1 MAAAMECW
9 SGRPSTDE
17 DMVEQVLMK
26 NQDRSEAY
34 PSTEPVAGVGGAAAP
49 KRRNR
54 LGRNLAG
61 AIAALKSSLNLE
73 AVGKEKA
80 SWGSI
85 VRNLTQLYPGSQLPE
100 KVIADIRRHYE
111 CLPSSY
117 AQAEHDIKEVLLHSR
132 LIEQA
137 AAEDHPAVHV
147 QAVAPE
153 NLGEGKGTTTL
164 FKLTFVSHSPISWP
178 AIADSLDASSMLC
191 KKVQIF
197 EKKGLTL
204 GIALLLVHSVSD
216 KAFKTRAEAALRS
229 AVKKPAPRSG
239 GGAVKLSFGLCGCKD
254 REAAGVREDD
264 SEFTGGGGEWRRPER
279 ISSFVVAVD
288 ERQALRLGASEMGR
302 WLLSPEEVEI
312 ADRTGPNSFTGTC
325 RGRKVWI
332 KKLRGCE
339 RGTAYEV
346 QLRRDL
352 LELMSSGHPN
362 VLHLHGLCVDQTHGL
377 CLVTKAM
384 DGGSVHNLLQSRR
397 KRIPTGELMRIAAG
411 VAEGLRFVNDHGVCF
426 RDLNTQRILLD
437 KQGNSCLGNMG
448 VVSVCKS
455 TGEVADYETA
465 GYQWLAPETW
475 MSNVYS
481 FGMVLWE
488 MVTGEAAYSSYSPV
502 QAAVGIAACGL
513 RPEIPRDCPPVLRSL
528 MVKCW
533 NSSPSRRP
541 PFSEILTILSSQAT
555 R

>member
-1 MAAAMECW
+1 MEDFGW
-9 SGRPSTDE
+9 AFPTGFLSG
-17 DMVEQVLMK
+17 
-26 NQDRSEAY
+26 
-34 PSTEPVAGVGGAAAP
+34 G
-49 KRRNR
+49 
-54 LGRNLAG
+54 
-61 AIAALKSSLNLE
+61 
-73 AVGKEKA
+73 
-80 SWGSI
+80 
-85 VRNLTQLYPGSQLPE
+85 
-100 KVIADIRRHYE
+100 
-111 CLPSSY
+111 SY

-147 QAVAPE
+147 QAASPG
-153 NLGEGKGTTTL
+153 NPGEGKGTTTL

-216 KAFKTRAEAALRS
+216 KAFKARAEAALRS
-229 AVKKPAPRSG
+229 AVKKPAPRSS
-239 GGAVKLSFGLCGCKD
+239 GGAVKLPFGLCGCKD
-254 REAAGVREDD
+254 RDAAGVRDD
-264 SEFTGGGGEWRRPER
+264 DPEFAAAGGEWRRPER
-279 ISSFVVAVD
+279 ISSSFVVAVD
-288 ERQALRLGASEMGR
+288 ERQALRLGAGEMGR

-352 LELMSSGHPN
+352 LELMSSGHPH
-362 VLHLHGLCVDQTHGL
+362 VLHLHGLCVDETHGL

-384 DGGSVHNLLQSRR
+384 DGGSVHDLLQSRR
-397 KRIPTGELMRIAAG
+397 RRIPTGELLRIAAG
-411 VAEGLRFVNDHGVCF
+411 VAEGLQFVNDHGVCF

-437 KQGNSCLGNMG
+437 KQGNACLGDMG
-448 VVSVCKS
+448 VVSVSKT

-465 GYQWLAPETW
+465 GYRWLAPEVIAGDPETVTETW

-488 MVTGEAAYSSYSPV
+488 MVTGEVAYSSYSPV

-541 PFSEILTILSSQAT
+541 PFSEILTILSSHAT

>member
-34 PSTEPVAGVGGAAAP
+34 PSTEPEPTGPQPRRCHRRPEELPQPRSGGEGEG
-49 KRRNR
+49 
-54 LGRNLAG
+54 L
-61 AIAALKSSLNLE
+61 
-73 AVGKEKA
+73 V
-80 SWGSI
+80 GSI

-137 AAEDHPAVHV
+137 AAEDHPAVH
-147 QAVAPE
+147 
-153 NLGEGKGTTTL
+153 GKGTTTL

-288 ERQALRLGASEMGR
+288 ERQALRLGAGEMGR

-362 VLHLHGLCVDQTHGL
+362 VLHLHGLCVDETHGL

-384 DGGSVHNLLQSRR
+384 DGGSVHDLLQSRR

-437 KQGNSCLGNMG
+437 KQGNSCLGDMG

-465 GYQWLAPETW
+465 GYRWLAPETW